1 MMNNWD
7 DKNQKII
14 AVELDDSNLPIP
26 SHEVLQERRVAIFD
40 LLSENFFRPIFP
52 KNYPNS
58 IGPYRLDISIKDQLL
73 VFKISNVENQ
83 LIREILLSIS
93 PIRKIL
99 KDYNEICLS
108 YYNAVK
114 RLTPSQIETIDMGRK
129 AIHDEGGRILIDRF
143 NRKADMDFQTSRRL
157 FTLITAIYLESG
169 K

>member
-1 MMNNWD
+1 MPLNNLLYNIY
-7 DKNQKII
+7 KNVNI
-14 AVELDDSNLPIP
+14 APKKLHKPN
-26 SHEVLQERRVAIFD
+26 
-40 LLSENFFRPIFP
+40 FP
-52 KNYPNS
+52 KNYPS
-58 IGPYRLDISIKDQLL
+58 GIGPYRLHISIKDQLL

-93 PIRKIL
+93 PIRKIIN
-99 KDYNEICLS
+99 DYNEICLS

-129 AIHDEGGRILIDRF
+129 AIHDEGGRILIDRL

>member
-1 MMNNWD
+1 MNNLN

-14 AVELDDSNLPIP
+14 AVDLDDSNLPIP
-26 SHEVLQERRVAIFD
+26 SHELLQERRVAIFD
-40 LLSENFFRPIFP
+40 LLSDNFFRPNFP
-52 KNYPNS
+52 KNYPSS
-58 IGPYRLDISIKDQLL
+58 IGPYRLHISIKDQLL
-73 VFKISNVENQ
+73 LFKISNVENQ

-93 PIRKIL
+93 PIRKIIN
-99 KDYNEICLS
+99 DYNEICLS

-157 FTLITAIYLESG
+157 FTLITAIYLESS

>member
-1 MMNNWD
+1 MN

-14 AVELDDSNLPIP
+14 AVDLDDSNLPIP

-40 LLSENFFRPIFP
+40 LLSDNFFKPNFP
-52 KNYPNS
+52 KNYPSS
-58 IGPYRLDISIKDQLL
+58 IGPYRLHISIKDQLL

-99 KDYNEICLS
+99 KDYNEICGS

-114 RLTPSQIETIDMGRK
+114 KLAPSQIETIDMGRK
-129 AIHDEGGRILIDRF
+129 AIHDEGGKILIERF
-143 NRKADMDFQTSRRL
+143 SRKAEIDLQTARRL
-157 FTLITAIYLESG
+157 FTLISSIYLES
-169 K
+169 KK

>member
-1 MMNNWD
+1 MNNCN
-7 DKNQKII
+7 DKNHKII
-14 AVELDDSNLPIP
+14 AVDLDDSNLPIP
-26 SHEVLQERRVAIFD
+26 SHEVLQERKVAIFD
-40 LLSENFFRPIFP
+40 LLSENFFRPILP

-58 IGPYRLDISIKDQLL
+58 IGPYRLHISIKDQLL
-73 VFKISNVENQ
+73 VFKISNEEKK

-114 RLTPSQIETIDMGRK
+114 RLAPSQIETIDMGRK

-143 NRKADMDFQTSRRL
+143 NRKAEIDFQTSRRL
-157 FTLITAIYLESG
+157 FTLITAIYLESS

>member
-1 MMNNWD
+1 MNNWD

-14 AVELDDSNLPIP
+14 AIELDDSNLPIP

-58 IGPYRLDISIKDQLL
+58 IGPYKLDISIKDQLL

-108 YYNAVK
+108 YYHAVK
-114 RLTPSQIETIDMGRK
+114 RLAPSQIETIDMGRK

-157 FTLITAIYLESG
+157 FTLITAIYLESS

>member
-1 MMNNWD
+1 MNKCN
-7 DKNQKII
+7 DKNHKII
-14 AVELDDSNLPIP
+14 AVDLDDSNLPIP
-26 SHEVLQERRVAIFD
+26 SHEVLQERKVAIFD

-52 KNYPNS
+52 KNYTNS
-58 IGPYRLDISIKDQLL
+58 IGPYRLHISIKDQLL

-114 RLTPSQIETIDMGRK
+114 RLAPSQIETIDMGRK

-143 NRKADMDFQTSRRL
+143 NRKAEIDFQTSRRL
-157 FTLITAIYLESG
+157 FTLITAIYLESS

>member
-1 MMNNWD
+1 MIQIYQSQVT
-7 DKNQKII
+7 KCFRKEKLQFLIFSRITFLNQISRKII
-14 AVELDDSNLPIP
+14 K
-26 SHEVLQERRVAIFD
+26 EVLVHT
-40 LLSENFFRPIFP
+40 
-52 KNYPNS
+52 
-58 IGPYRLDISIKDQLL
+58 DQLL
-73 VFKISNVENQ
+73 VFKISNIENQ

-93 PIRKIL
+93 PIRKIIN
-99 KDYNEICLS
+99 DYNEICLS

-157 FTLITAIYLESG
+157 FTLITAIYLESV